1 MVVRNEERC
10 KRKKYIKMSI
20 EFVVSRFN
28 IFVIILVNNKM
39 SQNYSQ
45 LGQDL
50 DVLKYYNN
58 MKNGYFVEIGASDGI
73 CLSNTY
79 LLETQYNWKGICVEP
94 IPEKFTLLQTNR
106 KNAHCCHNPVY
117 DQSNIEVVFDIADHA
132 DLLSGISKHI
142 DRWKDVVD
150 GNKRQIILTTIGIND
165 LLEKYN
171 TPHFI
176 NYLSLDTEGSEFEIL
191 RALNFQKYSFGLID
205 VEHNYIEPK
214 RTHIR
219 ELLTSN
225 GYSYYRQN
233 DFDDSYI
240 YNPIIIKSEVYY
252 YLEDYSKPIIINY
265 MKNYIQVMSPYWPDD
280 FGVVLIECNVLAFY
294 NLGNGKIYDDFI
306 EFGKDNIW
314 HKDKRK
320 NLLFIGANDMAEI
333 EDFVD
338 KYNNGL
344 FIEAIPY
351 TFERL
356 QKNLIKCKKYN
367 TNYIPLN
374 NLVTSE
380 ADKEYTF
387 NIFNNDEGS
396 SSIYEPNQNEWQW
409 SDVKIK
415 EQIKLNSST
424 IVNILKEQ
432 NWENKKYDVV
442 LDVQG
447 AELEVLKG
455 FGPNLLNIISIRVE
469 ISTREFYKGGVLF
482 EELNS
487 FFISNSFKLNNN
499 PTSTHCDVIYSRI

>member
-1 MVVRNEERC
+1 
-10 KRKKYIKMSI
+10 MS
-20 EFVVSRFN
+20 
-28 IFVIILVNNKM
+28 K
-39 SQNYSQ
+39 NYSQ

-58 MKNGYFVEIGASDGI
+58 IKNGYFVEIGASDGI

-79 LLETQYNWKGICVEP
+79 LLETQYNWKGICAEP
-94 IPEKFTLLQTNR
+94 IPEKFALLQTNR
-106 KNAHCCHNPVY
+106 KNAYCCQNPVY
-117 DQSNIEVVFDIADHA
+117 NASNIEVIFDISNNH

-142 DRWKDVVD
+142 DNWKTAVD
-150 GNKRQIILTTIGIND
+150 ISKRQLSLKTISFND

-171 TPHFI
+171 APSFI

-191 RALNFQKYSFGLID
+191 KSVDFKKYSFGLID
-205 VEHNYIEPK
+205 VEHNYVEPR
-214 RTHIR
+214 RTQIR

-225 GYSYYRQN
+225 GYLYYRQN

-240 YNPIIIKSEVYY
+240 YNPTIIKSEIYY
-252 YLEDYSKPIIINY
+252 HNKDYSKPIIINY
-265 MKNYIQVMSPYWPDD
+265 MKNYVKVTSLYWSDD
-280 FGVVLIECNVLAFY
+280 FGVLDSEGKIIKFY
-294 NLGNGKIYDDFI
+294 NLGNGTIYNDYI
-306 EFGKDNIW
+306 EFGKGNIW
-314 HKDKRK
+314 HKDNRK

-333 EDFVD
+333 EEFVD

-356 QKNLIKCKKYN
+356 KKNLIKSKKYN

-374 NLVTSE
+374 HLVTSE
-380 ADKEYTF
+380 ANKEYIF

-409 SDVKIK
+409 SHVKIK
-415 EQIKLNSST
+415 EQIKLKSST
-424 IVNILKEQ
+424 IVSILKEQ

-455 FGPNLLNIISIRVE
+455 FGPNLLNINSIRVE

-487 FFISNSFKLNNN
+487 FFINNNFKLNDN
-499 PTSTHCDVIYSRI
+499 PTSNHCDVIYSRI